1 MSFNPQY
8 VQNTLT
14 EACEYAAMNIAQR
27 FALDTLSEKGSVT
40 IEETQNMHDMALRLI
55 TEGSEDL
62 IPEELN
68 LPDTSA
74 TDNQVDT
81 DVEEAGGEE
90 DLDIAELEG
99 IILPDAEGNQY
110 IIQGG
115 IIVPYNEEQDP
126 SALGSEDPEQDAQD
140 DLEDP
145 EQKEFTENTVP
156 ADAAELSDKIEE
168 NTGATAGPVVEE
180 ITENSIFS
188 STSDF
193 VKQLIDAKIK

>member
-8 VQNTLT
+8 VQHTIN

-74 TDNQVDT
+74 TDDQVNA
-81 DVEEAGGEE
+81 DVEQAGGEE
-90 DLDIAELEG
+90 DLDISELEG

-126 SALGSEDPEQDAQD
+126 STLGSDEDELPES
-140 DLEDP
+140 
-145 EQKEFTENTVP
+145 FT
-156 ADAAELSDKIEE
+156 D
-168 NTGATAGPVVEE
+168 
-180 ITENSIFS
+180 
-188 STSDF
+188 
-193 VKQLIDAKIK
+193 

>member
-14 EACEYAAMNIAQR
+14 EACEHAAMTIAQR

-81 DVEEAGGEE
+81 DVAEAGGEE

-126 SALGSEDPEQDAQD
+126 STLGSEDPEQDD
-140 DLEDP
+140 PENPEDL

-168 NTGATAGPVVEE
+168 NTGVVSGPVVEE